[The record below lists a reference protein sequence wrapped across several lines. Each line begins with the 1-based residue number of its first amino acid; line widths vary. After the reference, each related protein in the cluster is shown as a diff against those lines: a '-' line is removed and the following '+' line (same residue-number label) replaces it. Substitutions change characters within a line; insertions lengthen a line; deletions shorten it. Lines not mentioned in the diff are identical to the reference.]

1 MGGKVDAAHSVGAVP
16 LVVDADLLGHRDR
29 QLVFPMGVLALG
41 GVSQHGVGVVPAS
54 HFPHRVEI
62 KALIAGLA
70 AGLGIGQPGYVF
82 QLVSGGL
89 VLIIGGGFR
98 VGVIQVFRVSH
109 GRTEESPRAPIP
121 IPNRARLEVF
131 YLYGAHVVAVL
142 RPALGGQAPY
152 IGGVVQRQVAAV
164 ETVAQVS
171 LPARQAARHGA
182 AMKGAFVHFRDIG
195 GVHTILHGYVPQT
208 GGNPAHVGGVAP
220 LKELSVILAIGD
232 GAAH

>member
-1 MGGKVDAAHSVGAVP
+1 MKAEAAGKGDGVGDGALDGKLHKGKEPLDIGMGGKVNAAHSVGAVP

-89 VLIIGGGFR
+89 VLIIGGDFR

-131 YLYGAHVVAVL
+131 TSTEPTL
-142 RPALGGQAPY
+142 
-152 IGGVVQRQVAAV
+152 
-164 ETVAQVS
+164 
-171 LPARQAARHGA
+171 
-182 AMKGAFVHFRDIG
+182 
-195 GVHTILHGYVPQT
+195 
-208 GGNPAHVGGVAP
+208 
-220 LKELSVILAIGD
+220 
-232 GAAH
+232 